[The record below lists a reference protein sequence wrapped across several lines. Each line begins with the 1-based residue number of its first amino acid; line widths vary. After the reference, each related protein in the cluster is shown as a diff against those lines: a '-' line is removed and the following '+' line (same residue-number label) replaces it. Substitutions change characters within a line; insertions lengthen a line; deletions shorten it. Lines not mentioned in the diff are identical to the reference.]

1 MNTKLLKI
9 VNPLM
14 FLAFLTNQIA
24 MLLYKIP
31 GKLQYSEQMTS
42 LHTIAGMIFLVLV
55 ICHIILNWRWIKT
68 QIFGIRKP

>member
-31 GKLQYSEQMTS
+31 GKLQYSELMTA

-55 ICHIILNWRWIKT
+55 ICYIILNWRWIKT